1 MHNLTAMKSAL
12 YSIVAR
18 CSVADSHRE
27 VLEYAI
33 SRLKPE
39 YWQAQRLSWRVQFA
53 RACREL
59 HSENRRLYR
68 DVMRGML

>member
-1 MHNLTAMKSAL
+1 MKTAL
-12 YSIVAR
+12 FSIVAR
-18 CSVADSHRE
+18 CNVADSHRE
-27 VLEYAI
+27 VLCYAI

-59 HSENRRLYR
+59 HAENRRLYR
-68 DVMRGML
+68 DVMRGIL

>member
-1 MHNLTAMKSAL
+1 MHKLPSMKNAL

-18 CSVADSHRE
+18 CNVADSHRE

-39 YWQAQRLSWRVQFA
+39 FWQTQRLSWRVQFA

>member
-1 MHNLTAMKSAL
+1 MHNPMKTAL

-18 CSVADSHRE
+18 CSVADSHRD
-27 VLEYAI
+27 VLTYAI
-33 SRLKPE
+33 SRLKPS
-39 YWQAQRLSWRVQFA
+39 YWQAQPLSFRVKFA

-59 HSENRRLYR
+59 HKENRRLYR

>member
-1 MHNLTAMKSAL
+1 MHNPMKTAL

-18 CSVADSHRE
+18 CNVADSYRE

-39 YWQAQRLSWRVQFA
+39 FWRAQRLSWHVQFA
-53 RACREL
+53 RACRDL
-59 HSENRRLYR
+59 HNENRRLYR
-68 DVMRGML
+68 DVMSGIL

>member
-1 MHNLTAMKSAL
+1 MKNAL

-18 CSVADSHRE
+18 CNVADSHWE

-33 SRLKPE
+33 SRLKPS
-39 YWQAQRLSWRVQFA
+39 YWQAQPLSWRVQFA
-53 RACREL
+53 RVCREL

-68 DVMRGML
+68 DVMRGIL

>member
-1 MHNLTAMKSAL
+1 MKTAL
-12 YSIVAR
+12 YSIVSR

-33 SRLKPE
+33 NRLRPE
-39 YWQAQRLSWRVQFA
+39 FWQAQPLSWRVQFA

-59 HSENRRLYR
+59 HLENRKLYWMTQGF
-68 DVMRGML
+68 MRTLI

>member
-1 MHNLTAMKSAL
+1 MKTAL
-12 YSIVAR
+12 YSIVSR
-18 CSVADSHRE
+18 CSVADSHRD
-27 VLEYAI
+27 VLTYAI

-59 HSENRRLYR
+59 HAENRRLYR

>member
-1 MHNLTAMKSAL
+1 MKTAL
-12 YSIVAR
+12 YSIVSR

-33 SRLKPE
+33 SRLKLE
-39 YWQAQRLSWRVQFA
+39 YWRAQRLSWRVQFA

-59 HSENRRLYR
+59 HTDNRKLYWMTQGH
-68 DVMRGML
+68 MRALL

>member
-1 MHNLTAMKSAL
+1 MKAAL
-12 YSIVAR
+12 YSIVSR
-18 CSVADSHRE
+18 RSVADSHRE

-33 SRLKPE
+33 SRLKPS
-39 YWQAQRLSWRVQFA
+39 YWQARPLSWRVQFA

-59 HSENRRLYR
+59 HAENRQLYR

>member
-1 MHNLTAMKSAL
+1 MKKAL

-18 CSVADSHRE
+18 CNVADSHRE
-27 VLEYAI
+27 VFEYAI
-33 SRLKPE
+33 SRLKLS
-39 YWQAQRLSWRVQFA
+39 YWQSQPLSFRVKFA

-68 DVMRGML
+68 DVMMGML

>member
-1 MHNLTAMKSAL
+1 MYDKNMKAAL

-18 CSVADSHRE
+18 CNVADSHRE

-33 SRLKPE
+33 SRLKPS
-39 YWQAQRLSWRVQFA
+39 YWQSQPLSFRVQFA
-53 RACREL
+53 RACRDL
-59 HSENRRLYR
+59 HKENRRLYR

>member
-1 MHNLTAMKSAL
+1 MHNPMKTAL

-18 CSVADSHRE
+18 CNVADSHRE
-27 VLEYAI
+27 VLCYAI
-33 SRLKPE
+33 SRLKPS

-53 RACREL
+53 RACRDL
-59 HSENRRLYR
+59 HNDNRRLYR

>member
-1 MHNLTAMKSAL
+1 MKAAL

-18 CSVADSHRE
+18 CNVADSHRE

-39 YWQAQRLSWRVQFA
+39 FWQAQRLSWRVQFA
-53 RACREL
+53 RACRQL
-59 HSENRRLYR
+59 HIENRQLYR
-68 DVMRGML
+68 DVMRGTL

>member
-1 MHNLTAMKSAL
+1 MKNAL

-33 SRLKPE
+33 GRLKPS
-39 YWQAQRLSWRVQFA
+39 YWQAQPLSFRVQFA

-59 HSENRRLYR
+59 HLENRKLYWLTQ
-68 DVMRGML
+68 GYTHSIL